1 MWSAR
6 QSSTP
11 TYVRVTIHAT
21 GGRLPWSARPC
32 RWPAA
37 QTERRSRFTRF
48 FRVTALS
55 KRISR
60 GLVLDG
66 TSPGTGAAS
75 PAPGRRACASLAC
88 PAPVFGLS
96 SLPCDRGCVS
106 TDRMRTCAWAE
117 DSVRYRHAFF
127 QVMVERRQR
136 PASFPRTVRAS
147 PFLVLF
153 AGCGG
158 TLTTRE
164 PFRIYL

>member
-66 TSPGTGAAS
+66 TSPDTGAAS
-75 PAPGRRACASLAC
+75 PAPGRSACASLAC
-88 PAPVFGLS
+88 TAPACGLRCSGS
-96 SLPCDRGCVS
+96 SWLN
-106 TDRMRTCAWAE
+106 MRNGACALN
-117 DSVRYRHAFF
+117 SVRYRHAFNQGVF
-127 QVMVERRQR
+127 DGTPEARQFSEDCAGFAISGAVIGLRGFYLKRSERHRN
-136 PASFPRTVRAS
+136 A
-147 PFLVLF
+147 
-153 AGCGG
+153 
-158 TLTTRE
+158 
-164 PFRIYL
+164 

>member
-21 GGRLPWSARPC
+21 GGRFPWSARPC

-88 PAPVFGLS
+88 TAPACGLRCLS
-96 SLPCDRGCVS
+96 GSGLN
-106 TDRMRTCAWAE
+106 MRNGACALN
-117 DSVRYRHAFF
+117 SVRYRHAFNQGVF
-127 QVMVERRQR
+127 DGTPEARQFSEDCAGFAISGAVIGLRGFYLKRSERHRN
-136 PASFPRTVRAS
+136 A
-147 PFLVLF
+147 
-153 AGCGG
+153 
-158 TLTTRE
+158 
-164 PFRIYL
+164 

>member
-88 PAPVFGLS
+88 TAPVFGLS

-106 TDRMRTCAWAE
+106 NDRMRTCAWAE

-127 QVMVERRQR
+127 QVLVERRQR
-136 PASFPRTVRAS
+136 PASFPRTARAS
-147 PFLVLF
+147 PFLVL
-153 AGCGG
+153 
-158 TLTTRE
+158 
-164 PFRIYL
+164 